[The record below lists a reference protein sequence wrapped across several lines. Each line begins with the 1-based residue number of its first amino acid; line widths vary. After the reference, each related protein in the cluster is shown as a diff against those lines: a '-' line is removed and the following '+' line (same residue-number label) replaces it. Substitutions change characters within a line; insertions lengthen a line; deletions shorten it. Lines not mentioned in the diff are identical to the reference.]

1 MESMSAKTERV
12 SPQILGSRVKTGIPG
27 LDALLD
33 SGFPS
38 GKVVLILGEPGT
50 GKTILCSQCL
60 HWGAFQG
67 DEKGVYVWMNEPK
80 PRFMTEMNALGMD
93 FARREKDNGFANV
106 DSTELRRIP

>member
-50 GKTILCSQCL
+50 GKTILCSQFL
-60 HWGAFQG
+60 HWGASQG
-67 DEKGVYVWMNEPK
+67 DEKGVYVGLNEPK
-80 PRFMTEMNALGMD
+80 PRFMAEMSALGMD
-93 FARREKDNGFANV
+93 FANLEKDDRFTYVNV
-106 DSTELRRIP
+106 TEFR

>member
-38 GKVVLILGEPGT
+38 GKVLLILGEPGT
-50 GKTILCSQCL
+50 GKTILCSQFPD
-60 HWGAFQG
+60 WGASPW
-67 DEKGVYVWMNEPK
+67 DATGVHVGMNDTK
-80 PRFMTEMNALGMD
+80 PCFLPEMTPLGMD
-93 FARREKDNGFANV
+93 FHSLEKDHRFV
-106 DSTELRRIP
+106 